1 MPKKTDFSKS
11 MLLWVGSPS
20 LIVVVVQSLS
30 HIWLFVTPWTAAHQ
44 ALLSFTISHSL
55 LKIMSIESMM
65 PSNHLILCRPLLL
78 LPSIFPNIR
87 VFSNESVLLIRW
99 PKYCSFCFS
108 ISSFNEYSE
117 MISFMMDWLD
127 LLAAQEILK
136 NLLQHYNQKPQ
147 FFGTWPS
154 LWSNSHICTRLLE
167 KPELWLDRPLSAVM
181 PLLFNILSRFVIAFL
196 PRSKCLLISWL
207 QSHLQWFGNPR
218 K

>member
-1 MPKKTDFSKS
+1 
-11 MLLWVGSPS
+11 MLLLFSCSAVSNSLNPMGYSTPGFPVLHHLPELAQTHVYWVSDSFQPS
-20 LIVVVVQSLS
+20 
-30 HIWLFVTPWTAAHQ
+30 HP
-44 ALLSFTISHSL
+44 LL
-55 LKIMSIESMM
+55 
-65 PSNHLILCRPLLL
+65 PLLL
-78 LPSIFPNIR
+78 LPSVFLNIR

-196 PRSKCLLISWL
+196 PRSKYLLIS
-207 QSHLQWFGNPR
+207 
-218 K
+218 

>member
-1 MPKKTDFSKS
+1 
-11 MLLWVGSPS
+11 MLYVSCCCGSVAQS
-20 LIVVVVQSLS
+20 CLILCNPMDCS
-30 HIWLFVTPWTAAHQ
+30 TPVPQFAQ
-44 ALLSFTISHSL
+44 TISHSL
-55 LKIMSIESMM
+55 LKLMSIELVM
-65 PSNHLILCRPLLL
+65 PSSHLILCRPLPL
-78 LPSIFPNIR
+78 LPSVFLNIR

-108 ISSFNEYSE
+108 SSSFNEYSE

-196 PRSKCLLISWL
+196 PRSKCLLIS
-207 QSHLQWFGNPR
+207 
-218 K
+218 